1 MMEPQTL
8 RFGPHDLQEVLVWL
22 PEPSTEA
29 ETAESRQQSRSW
41 IILIHGGAWRDP
53 TITHRTFAEPAVS
66 ILLSPSPSASPARNI
81 QSVLERR
88 NQALAIASLSYRL
101 SSHPSY
107 PETAPTTTTTTNT
120 ATTTSSSTSRSTNN
134 NTNATNNPSYFAR
147 DARHPDH
154 LDDICSALALLHE
167 TYGLTEDNYML
178 VGHSCG
184 ATLAFQAL
192 QRLCLS
198 PSTSPSDSLSPS
210 PSTQPPSTSTNT
222 GPPPHN
228 KSPLPLPVPP
238 PTAIVGLAG
247 IYDLRLLLD
256 NHSDTPYSDIYA
268 SFLEGAFGSD
278 KNDWDRASPARFIS
292 TSTSP
297 DESKSKP
304 NRTSTDRSVNIL
316 LVTADK
322 DDLVEPEQRDVMR
335 RSILG
340 LGTDTEE
347 STESP
352 HTRSTCRS
360 RYKYKYAE
368 MNVEGG
374 HDDMWQ
380 VGERMVQVIER
391 ALEM

>member
-1 MMEPQTL
+1 MIEPQTL

-22 PEPSTEA
+22 PKPSAEA
-29 ETAESRQQSRSW
+29 ETAESRQRSRFW

-66 ILLSPSPSASPARNI
+66 ILLSQSPPPPARSI
-81 QSVLERR
+81 LSALEKR
-88 NQALAIASLSYRL
+88 NQSLAIASLSYRL

-134 NTNATNNPSYFAR
+134 NTNAANHPSYFAR
-147 DARHPDH
+147 NARHPDH

-192 QRLCLS
+192 QRLCS
-198 PSTSPSDSLSPS
+198 STSPFESLFS
-210 PSTQPPSTSTNT
+210 QPPSTSSRSSST
-222 GPPPHN
+222 PPP
-228 KSPLPLPVPP
+228 PPPPP

-256 NHSDTPYSDIYA
+256 NHRDTPYSDIYA

-292 TSTSP
+292 TSTSS
-297 DESKSKP
+297 DESKPKP

-352 HTRSTCRS
+352 CTRSTCWS

-374 HDDMWQ
+374 HDDMWR